1 MNAAQRTVVTAVDLS
16 IDGMTCASCAHR
28 IEKKLNKLDGVTATV
43 NFATEKAHVQY
54 GNEVTPEQLVA
65 TVEDAG
71 YQAHLPA
78 APLEAAA
85 DEDPIASL
93 RQRLLISA
101 VLTVP
106 VIAHGHGAG
115 AAVHL
120 LAVAVP
126 GTRGAGRDLGRMA
139 VPPGG
144 VGEPQARQR
153 NDGHAY
159 LDGHAGGTG
168 LVGLRAVLGHRR
180 HAGDEACVR
189 IDDRAHRRNR
199 QHLPRSRGGS
209 DHVHPCRPLLRG
221 SGQTSRGS
229 STGGAAGTRRQGC
242 LGAQRWCRTTRSDRQ
257 VVGRR

>member
-85 DEDPIASL
+85 DEDPTAAL

-101 VLTVP
+101 VLT
-106 VIAHGHGAG
+106 GSGDRDGDGAG

-120 LAVAVP
+120 LAVAVA
-126 GTRGAGRDLGRMA
+126 GTRGAGGGLGRMA

-144 VGEPQARQR
+144 VGEPEARHR
-153 NDGHAY
+153 NDGHAD
-159 LDGHAGGTG
+159 LDGHARRAG
-168 LVGLRAVLGHRR
+168 LVGLRVVLGHRR
-180 HAGDEACVR
+180 AC
-189 IDDRAHRRNR
+189 
-199 QHLPRSRGGS
+199 RG
-209 DHVHPCRPLLRG
+209 
-221 SGQTSRGS
+221 
-229 STGGAAGTRRQGC
+229 
-242 LGAQRWCRTTRSDRQ
+242 
-257 VVGRR
+257 